1 MLELGRREFITL
13 LGGAAAWPLAARG
26 QQPASKV
33 WRLGILQPGAPP
45 EPLVEAIR
53 ERLRELGYVEG
64 RNVLLEY
71 RWAEGKLDRL
81 TELATELAASKVD
94 VITALSTPAALAART
109 ATRTIPI
116 VFTGVGDPVGA
127 GVVPS
132 LARPGGNATGVSLLA
147 TELTG
152 KRLELL
158 REIVPGVSR
167 VAMLWNDTNPS
178 MVLRAQETRDA
189 APRIGVIVQSVGV
202 HDLIDFETAF
212 VGIESWQAD
221 ALLTLVDPF
230 TRAHRKRIVDFA
242 AQHRLPAIYEA
253 REFVEAGGLVS
264 YGPSLLAM
272 QRRAADYIDKIFKGA
287 KPADLPVEQP
297 AKFEL
302 LIDLKAAKAL
312 NLTVPPSVILR
323 ADEVIE

>member
-64 RNVLLEY
+64 RNVVLEY

-158 REIVPGVSR
+158 REIVPGVAR
-167 VAMLWNDTNPS
+167 VAMLWNDTNPG

-189 APRIGVIVQSVGV
+189 APRLGVIVQSVGV

-230 TRAHRKRIVDFA
+230 TREHRKRIVDFA

-264 YGPSLLAM
+264 YGPSLLAT
-272 QRRAADYIDKIFKGA
+272 QRRAAEYIDKIFKGA

-312 NLTVPPSVILR
+312 NLTIPPSVILR

>member
-1 MLELGRREFITL
+1 VIRLVPGLCRASPGR
-13 LGGAAAWPLAARG
+13 A
-26 QQPASKV
+26 
-33 WRLGILQPGAPP
+33 
-45 EPLVEAIR
+45 
-53 ERLRELGYVEG
+53 
-64 RNVLLEY
+64 
-71 RWAEGKLDRL
+71 
-81 TELATELAASKVD
+81 
-94 VITALSTPAALAART
+94 
-109 ATRTIPI
+109 
-116 VFTGVGDPVGA
+116 
-127 GVVPS
+127 
-132 LARPGGNATGVSLLA
+132 NATGVSLLA

-167 VAMLWNDTNPS
+167 VAMLWNDTNPG

-189 APRIGVIVQSVGV
+189 APRLGVIVQSVGV

-230 TRAHRKRIVDFA
+230 TREHRKRIVDFA

-264 YGPSLLAM
+264 YGPSLLAT
-272 QRRAADYIDKIFKGA
+272 QRRAAEYIDKIFSA

-312 NLTVPPSVILR
+312 NLTIPPSVILR